1 MALGAY
7 TGERRHKEER
17 TGKRKE
23 KNTGWKEIGKKKKMR
38 KELVASKQATREKK
52 KERKKER
59 KISYPDGKPDGKA
72 LSKLPDVPE
81 APGW

>member
-1 MALGAY
+1 MY

-17 TGKRKE
+17 TGKRRE

-59 KISYPDGKPDGKA
+59 KISYPDGKA